1 MTVTEPNAA
10 PASTQSDETAQGGT
24 SAPEEQQ
31 SGHQAQ
37 PGTDGVGEPSSPSG
51 SEGQNAGL
59 IEAGA
64 GTEGAAPDGAT
75 QGLREARD
83 RYRGERDSAREQLAT
98 AQARIE
104 AMQRAE
110 IARIAGEHLAQGSD
124 IFTMTDN
131 DVSAYLTA
139 DGDVDTDRVAEDAQT
154 LIGERPG
161 LSKRRPMIDPFQGLG
176 GSTPMPK
183 RVPTLSDLLK
193 S

>member
-1 MTVTEPNAA
+1 MAENGTPATNAA
-10 PASTQSDETAQGGT
+10 TASTQSDETAQGGT
-24 SAPEEQQ
+24 STPEEQQ
-31 SGHQAQ
+31 
-37 PGTDGVGEPSSPSG
+37 SG

-59 IEAGA
+59 I
-64 GTEGAAPDGAT
+64 
-75 QGLREARD
+75 EARD

-161 LSKRRPMIDPFQGLG
+161 LKKARRYMDPAQGLG
-176 GSTPMPK
+176 GKVPMPK
-183 RVPTLSDLLK
+183 QPSWGSIFK
-193 S
+193 